1 MFPAQFLLRFTHI
14 SSHFDPPAEDIVD
27 KGFEQFLRERQYL
40 SNVGARTIEW
50 HKQSLK
56 WLQTETPIDDDLKAC
71 VIRMREAG
79 LSASSC
85 NCRAGSINAYMKW
98 RGSPLKIPKMR
109 ESIPVL
115 PTYTVDDI
123 RKFAAWKLG
132 TDYDMRLQ
140 ALILL
145 LADSGLRIGE
155 ALALR
160 WADVDFR
167 SLLLTE
173 SCAGLLVETR
183 DNADPLVRPS

>member
-1 MFPAQFLLRFTHI
+1 
-14 SSHFDPPAEDIVD
+14 
-27 KGFEQFLRERQYL
+27 
-40 SNVGARTIEW
+40 
-50 HKQSLK
+50 
-56 WLQTETPIDDDLKAC
+56 
-71 VIRMREAG
+71 
-79 LSASSC
+79 
-85 NCRAGSINAYMKW
+85 MKW

-167 SLLLTE
+167 GLLLTE

>member
-1 MFPAQFLLRFTHI
+1 
-14 SSHFDPPAEDIVD
+14 
-27 KGFEQFLRERQYL
+27 
-40 SNVGARTIEW
+40 
-50 HKQSLK
+50 
-56 WLQTETPIDDDLKAC
+56 
-71 VIRMREAG
+71 
-79 LSASSC
+79 
-85 NCRAGSINAYMKW
+85 MKW

-167 SLLLTE
+167 SLLLTVE
-173 SCAGLLVETR
+173 RGKGGRGKDDSIQCGVAATCSTTSADVEREDSCAGLLVETR